1 MRTVIAT
8 CLASLLFSPSILAQ
22 NSINDPAIY
31 VIKGVVEDVTS
42 PNSLII
48 RTKSNKVIHAKLAWI
63 NTPKQIDL
71 LNPLQGFENHSSGNN
86 PASNKYQ
93 NTYSNAYSNQFENK
107 FNNVYKPS
115 TKSNTNIKY
124 GKNFINQPGY
134 VESFKLLQKA
144 IAKKVDCEVDSG
156 ASKQAILCDLYDS
169 DGTWYNAELVL
180 RGLATVKD
188 GSPAVLKVMEKTAQ
202 EKKVGNWKAGFTQ
215 PDAWQEQTLKR
226 LNLIKD

>member
-1 MRTVIAT
+1 MRVIIAT
-8 CLASLLFSPSILAQ
+8 CLATLCYTPSILA
-22 NSINDPAIY
+22 SDAASDPTIY

-48 RTKSNKVIHAKLAWI
+48 RTKSNKIIHAKLAWV

-71 LNPLQGFENHSSGNN
+71 LNPLKDFNKPLGKGGS
-86 PASNKYQ
+86 ASREYQ
-93 NTYSNAYSNQFENK
+93 NTYSNAYSNQFDNK
-107 FNNVYKPS
+107 FRNIYKATS
-115 TKSNTNIKY
+115 KSNTSIKY

-134 VESFKLLQKA
+134 VESFKFLQKA
-144 IAKKVDCEVDSG
+144 ISKQVDCEVDSG

-188 GSPAVLKVMEKTAQ
+188 GSPPVLKVMEKTSK
-202 EKKVGNWKAGFTQ
+202 EKSAGNWKTGFLE
-215 PDAWQEQTLKR
+215 PDVWQEQTLKR
-226 LNLIKD
+226 LHLIKD